1 MLCRLQG
8 TDTTRPFGL
17 RPEHQGLFVLAY
29 FSFVCCF
36 SRRLGAQLAPKPL
49 PPVIAQTLQA
59 CLRHHWMVHLSECTC
74 LCCEGCSWVS
84 EGGRQVRQTARCLA
98 ALQRLALLGA
108 LPRHLRGLLAIL
120 SNLRLG
126 KHIRHR
132 NIALLAVLAVVV
144 LLRVRVCPPA
154 LVYRLESG
162 VVLLPV
168 IGPGRRPLLLVCLL
182 LILLIH

>member
-1 MLCRLQG
+1 MHLGRDCGRLRSMLCRLQG

-98 ALQRLALLGA
+98 ALQRLVLLGA
-108 LPRHLRGLLAIL
+108 LPRHTQHRDLLQGQRSL
-120 SNLRLG
+120 SKCNL
-126 KHIRHR
+126 
-132 NIALLAVLAVVV
+132 VVGIQV
-144 LLRVRVCPPA
+144 
-154 LVYRLESG
+154 
-162 VVLLPV
+162 
-168 IGPGRRPLLLVCLL
+168 
-182 LILLIH
+182 